1 MDTSD
6 RRDPNLPARLPSASP
21 LTPAPSIAS
30 YGGVSA
36 WDGGGAPSST
46 MRISPQGVL
55 RGLARNWWKILAL
68 WILLSAP
75 LVYLIYSKV
84 EPTYTAYSVLL
95 AEPTQPDLYGGAK
108 GGGSIQEISRYIA
121 TQIQS
126 ILGDR
131 VLDAALA
138 DRSVANLPFVK
149 NSESPRLDLKN
160 ALRVINL
167 PNTYNIQISLDSS
180 NPREAA
186 AIVNSVVTAYM
197 DWLRNYKMGG
207 DTLLKQRMQA
217 WLDERQA
224 EKKAKEDELEQLVIA
239 GRVDPQALVATSQQ
253 EAEASDD
260 PDEAVKVL
268 TTKDVSLEQ
277 YRRYL
282 DRLVQVNLE
291 LIPFESLLEQR
302 TAALRTENEGFDW
315 EEPESPSPGL
325 SDEELQTRIAMEFR
339 RIPAVAQVLADI
351 DATDAELAH
360 NVSIA
365 RRTYDPAVTAT
376 KKRRS
381 QLEDR
386 HNALWRQHYEEIRAA
401 VLAAASAPTP
411 GAGEAATPEALS
423 MTELQAKVTML
434 RSQRNAIVD
443 LLRSME
449 IETKQSNNETFR
461 AGRLQAEIQ
470 ILRGRIEPVHKKL
483 EDLKFQT
490 DKETVR
496 VESTGPAQIP
506 KVPSS
511 NKRNRYM
518 AVALLGSLGLIMGL
532 FALLEVK
539 AERVDDPDAL
549 SSRIRSEVYSLPP
562 LPTVRSQRRLG
573 APGDD
578 DQIDRFIQ
586 RLDHLRFA
594 VCGDHP
600 EVGLGRCVLI
610 TSAIG
615 GEGKTTLAA
624 QLAARCGHAG
634 HSTLL
639 IDGDLRRG
647 TLCPLLDIPEGPGLS
662 DALKDEADVED
673 IVVPVQGGTFHLL
686 RAGTPIHD
694 TSRVF
699 QGRGFGMLIARLRQL
714 YDLIII
720 DSPPVLPVPDAL
732 IIGRWTDGAVLAS
745 RFDVSRAPQV
755 ERARHQLNNA
765 GVPVLGTVIN
775 GMKSSDAYYGRYTYS
790 RTRSTPPDAETEAD
804 ADAASTT

>member
-1 MDTSD
+1 
-6 RRDPNLPARLPSASP
+6 LPARLPSTHP
-21 LTPAPSIAS
+21 LPPAPSIAS
-30 YGGVSA
+30 YGGA
-36 WDGGGAPSST
+36 LARDGGGASPT
-46 MRISPQGVL
+46 MRISPQSIL

-108 GGGSIQEISRYIA
+108 GGGTIQEISRYIA

-126 ILGDR
+126 ILSDR
-131 VLDAALA
+131 VLDSALA
-138 DRSVANLPFVK
+138 DRSVVGLPFVK
-149 NSESPRLDLKN
+149 NSESPRVDLKQ
-160 ALRVINL
+160 ALRVVNI

-186 AIVNSVVTAYM
+186 AIVNSVVNAYM
-197 DWLRNYKMGG
+197 ESLRDYRLRG
-207 DTLLKQRMQA
+207 DSILKRRMQA
-217 WLDERQA
+217 WLDEREA
-224 EKKAKEDELEQLVIA
+224 EKKAKEDELERIVNA
-239 GRVDPQALVATSQQ
+239 GRVDPQSLVSTSQQ
-253 EAEASDD
+253 AAANSDD
-260 PDEAVKVL
+260 PDEAVKAL
-268 TTKDVSLEQ
+268 TTKDVSMEQ

-291 LIPFESLLEQR
+291 LIPLDSLLEQR
-302 TAALRTENEGFDW
+302 TAAARAQDDGFDW
-315 EEPESPSPGL
+315 EAESPPLGL
-325 SDEELQTRIAMEFR
+325 SDEELQAQIATEFR

-351 DATDAELAH
+351 DATNAELTH
-360 NVSIA
+360 NVGIA
-365 RRTYDPAVTAT
+365 RKKGSDPAVTAAQ
-376 KKRRS
+376 KRIS
-381 QLEDR
+381 QLKAR
-386 HNALWRQHYEEIRAA
+386 HNALWREHYEEIRDA
-401 VLAAASAPTP
+401 VLAAAAAMRTP
-411 GAGEAATPEALS
+411 GGAATTPEALS
-423 MTELQAKVTML
+423 LEDLRTKVEML

-443 LLRSME
+443 LLGSME
-449 IETKQSNNETFR
+449 VETKQSNNETFR
-461 AGRLQAEIQ
+461 AGRLNAEIQ

-496 VESTGPAQIP
+496 VESQGPAQIP

-518 AVALLGSLGLIMGL
+518 AVALFGTLGLIMGL

-562 LPTVRSQRRLG
+562 LPSVRSQRRLG
-573 APGDD
+573 SPGDD
-578 DQIDRFIQ
+578 DQIERFIQ

-639 IDGDLRRG
+639 IDADLRRG

-662 DALKDEADVED
+662 DALKEEADVED
-673 IVVPVQGGTFHLL
+673 IAVPVQGGTFHLL

-745 RFDVSRAPQV
+745 RYDVSRAPQV

-790 RTRSTPPDAETEAD
+790 RTRSVPPDAE
-804 ADAASTT
+804 ADAATTR

>member
-6 RRDPNLPARLPSASP
+6 RRDPNLPARLPSGAQ
-21 LTPAPSIAS
+21 LTPASSIAS
-30 YGGVSA
+30 YGAAPEGS
-36 WDGGGAPSST
+36 GGGAAPT
-46 MRISPQGVL
+46 LRISPQGIL
-55 RGLARNWWKILAL
+55 RGLARNWWKILAIWVVL
-68 WILLSAP
+68 AAP

-84 EPTYTAYSVLL
+84 EPVYTAYSVLL
-95 AEPTQPDLYGGAK
+95 AEPTQPDLYGGAR
-108 GGGSIQEISRYIA
+108 GGGANQEISRYIA

-126 ILGDR
+126 ILSDS
-131 VLDAALA
+131 VLDKALA
-138 DRSVANLPFVK
+138 DRSVVGLPFIK
-149 NSESPRLDLKN
+149 NSESPRVDLKN
-160 ALRVINL
+160 ALRVTNL
-167 PNTYNIQISLDSS
+167 PNTYYIQVAFDSP
-180 NPREAA
+180 NPKETAS
-186 AIVNSVVTAYM
+186 IVNSVVAAYM
-197 DWLRNYKMGG
+197 DSLRNFKMNS
-207 DTLLKQRMQA
+207 DSLLKKRMQT
-217 WLDERQA
+217 WLDEREA
-224 EKKAKEDELEQLVIA
+224 EKKAKEEELDQLVIA
-239 GRVDPQALVATSQQ
+239 GRVDPQALTPTSQKM
-253 EAEASDD
+253 AADGGSDD
-260 PDEAVKVL
+260 PDEAVKAL
-268 TTKDVSLEQ
+268 TTKGVTIEQ

-291 LIPFESLLEQR
+291 LIPCESLLEQR
-302 TAALRTENEGFDW
+302 AATLRDQSDASASATSDSQPF
-315 EEPESPSPGL
+315 GL
-325 SDEELQTRIAMEFR
+325 DDAELQARVKTEFR
-339 RIPAVAQVLADI
+339 RVPAVAQLLRDI
-351 DATDAELAH
+351 AATNEELAH
-360 NVSIA
+360 SASVA
-365 RRTYDPAVTAT
+365 RNRNDPAVAAAR
-376 KKRRS
+376 KRIR
-381 QLEDR
+381 QLEDQ
-386 HNALWRQHYEEIRAA
+386 HDSLWREHYEEIRDTI
-401 VLAAASAPTP
+401 LAGVATP
-411 GAGEAATPEALS
+411 AGEGVESLS
-423 MTELQAKVTML
+423 LKDLQAKVDML
-434 RSQRNAIVD
+434 RSQRNAIVE
-443 LLRSME
+443 LLQSME

-461 AGRLQAEIQ
+461 AGRLTAELQ
-470 ILRGRIEPVHKKL
+470 ILRNRIEPVHKKL

-496 VESTGPAQIP
+496 VELTDPAQ
-506 KVPSS
+506 VPTTPTT
-511 NKRNRYM
+511 NRRNRYM
-518 AVALLGSLGLIMGL
+518 AVALLGTLGFIMSL

-539 AERVDDPDAL
+539 AERIDDPDAL
-549 SSRIRSEVYSLPP
+549 SSRIRSEVYALPP

-610 TSAIG
+610 TSAVG

-647 TLCPLLDIPEGPGLS
+647 TLCPLLDIPDGPGLS
-662 DALKDEADVED
+662 DALMEEANAED
-673 IVVPVQGGTFHLL
+673 IIVPVQGGTFHLL
-686 RAGTPIHD
+686 RAGTPARD

-745 RFDVSRAPQV
+745 RYDISRAPQV

-775 GMKSSDAYYGRYTYS
+775 GMKSSDSYYGRYTYS
-790 RTRSTPPDAETEAD
+790 RTRPAPPDAETD
-804 ADAASTT
+804 APAVS